1 MGRFESGFNGAVA
14 LVTGGASGIGRS
26 TSRRLAAAGAHVVI
40 TDLDPAGAESVA
52 DEIGGSAFGLDVSDP
67 AAWSSVLEEVRSLHG
82 GLHLAFLNAGVTTF
96 SGEAGDLEG
105 SFDIGRVT
113 EKQYRRIMGAN
124 VDGVVLGTRACAPFI
139 AASGGGTLLATSS
152 AAGVIA
158 FPPDP
163 IYTATKHAVVGFVRS
178 IAPQLVAQKID
189 IHAILPGAVDTNILQ
204 RNVAEEAR
212 AHGVQIMAPEDIA
225 EAALQAAQHPET
237 GGLWVCLPGQKPFL
251 YRFAPLEGLG
261 VPSLE

>member
-1 MGRFESGFNGAVA
+1 MGRFDSGFDGAVA
-14 LVTGGASGIGRS
+14 LVTGGASGIGRA

-40 TDLDPAGAESVA
+40 TDLDPAGAKAVA

-67 AAWSSVLEEVRSLHG
+67 GAWSSVLDEVRSLHG

-105 SFDIGRVT
+105 SFDIGAVT

-124 VDGVVLGTRACAPFI
+124 VDGVILGTRACAPVI

-178 IAPQLVAQKID
+178 QAPLLEPTGIKF
-189 IHAILPGAVDTNILQ
+189 HAVLPG
-204 RNVAEEAR
+204 
-212 AHGVQIMAPEDIA
+212 
-225 EAALQAAQHPET
+225 
-237 GGLWVCLPGQKPFL
+237 
-251 YRFAPLEGLG
+251 
-261 VPSLE
+261 